1 MDSSIDDLINNIG
14 SIGKK
19 YPYLNIKTIIYI
31 WFIEKGYATEF
42 GARSIDDFVR
52 ILLAASITN
61 SEIKFNF
68 TESG

>member
-1 MDSSIDDLINNIG
+1 MNYTIT
-14 SIGKK
+14 GKQD
-19 YPYLNIKTIIYI
+19 
-31 WFIEKGYATEF
+31 
-42 GARSIDDFVR
+42 IDDFVR